1 MTTTTLQPVTAAAK
15 INCDR
20 RPMLRE
26 HRAVV
31 VIERRTTALAPAGT
45 TSGAIVDAN
54 ANASLPVLPVQ
65 STSQSNATELL
76 GLTSSSTP
84 SGWHTVLGN
93 APLPKMFEQLL
104 AEADVDWAATVVP
117 EEDAPKLSRSLLHDS
132 CNDSSMA
139 VVSYNGQLKLRADD
153 LQQADAGQGVYVLI
167 NGHQF
172 PLCDLRQAVNLHR
185 ATRADVTVF
194 EVQQQHPQKAYDEM
208 LRVDADGHVARVDRQ
223 YNAAPAS
230 TSENTNWPAVMV
242 MSAAAMRRLTDTPLP
257 HRLTEWPNMMLRLGL
272 RLVGAALPGRAYD
285 LHDADQV
292 RELSDALLRHHSGW
306 ISRAGSLTP
315 SEDYPKVW
323 MGRHVTVGRN
333 VEIIGPVVLGDNV
346 HVGDNAVIVGPASVG
361 ASSRIGAG
369 AMLRRRVL
377 PPESLFHAK
386 PDASIDGNQLPRR
399 TREHIRLQSVLEA
412 SSAPKLGGY
421 HYTAYLAVKRAMDV
435 AGASFFLLCTFWSFP
450 LIALAI
456 RLSSPGPAFYGH
468 LRQGRGGKN
477 FKCWKFRTMVP
488 NAEQIKDQIRDKNEV
503 DGPQFKITNDPRIFT
518 VGKWLR
524 KLNIDEWPQFWNVLR
539 GEMSLVGPRP
549 SPEKENQM
557 CPAWREARLS
567 VRPGVT
573 GLWQVSRQ
581 RGQETDFQEWIYY
594 DVQYVKKQS
603 IKLDLKILLKT
614 FKVALKG
621 S

>member
-1 MTTTTLQPVTAAAK
+1 MTQLITQPASAR

-31 VIERRTTALAPAGT
+31 VIERRKPEPATVG
-45 TSGAIVDAN
+45 SPVGS
-54 ANASLPVLPVQ
+54 SLPTPPSLLESVSKPQ
-65 STSQSNATELL
+65 PADLL

-84 SGWHTVLGN
+84 FGWQTILGN
-93 APLPKMFEQLL
+93 APLARLFEQLL
-104 AEADVDWAATVVP
+104 ADADTDWAATVVP
-117 EEDAPKLSRSLLHDS
+117 EEDAPKLSRSLLNDP

-139 VVSYNGQLKLRADD
+139 LVSYNGQLKLSADD
-153 LQQADAGQGVYVLI
+153 VQADAGQAVYLLI

-172 PLCDLRQAVNLHR
+172 PLCDLRHAINAHR
-185 ATRADVTVF
+185 FSRADVTVF
-194 EVQQQHPQKAYDEM
+194 DVQQQRPSRVYDEK
-208 LRVDADGHVARVDRQ
+208 LRVDVHGHVARVDRF
-223 YNAAPAS
+223 YDATPSSGFDA
-230 TSENTNWPAVMV
+230 NTNWPAVMAL
-242 MSAAAMRRLTDTPLP
+242 SPAAMRRLIDTPLP
-257 HRLTEWPNMMLRLGL
+257 HRLDQWPNMMLRAGL
-272 RLVGAALPGRAYD
+272 RLAGASLPGRAFD

-292 RELSDALLRHHSGW
+292 RELSDDLLRRHPDWICRSG
-306 ISRAGSLTP
+306 ALTA

-323 MGRHVTVGRN
+323 MGDHVTIGRN
-333 VEIIGPVVLGDNV
+333 VELIGPVVLGDNV
-346 HVGDNAVIVGPASVG
+346 HVGDNAVIVGPAAVG
-361 ASSRIGAG
+361 TSSRIGAG
-369 AMLRRRVL
+369 AVLRRRIL
-377 PPESLFHAK
+377 PPESLLHAR

-399 TREHIRLQSVLEA
+399 TRERPRERERIRLLSVLEA
-412 SSAPKLGGY
+412 GSAPKLGGMR
-421 HYTAYLAVKRAMDV
+421 HGTYLAIKRAMDI
-435 AGASFFLLCTFWSFP
+435 AGAILFLFATLLWWP

-456 RLSSPGPAFYGH
+456 KINSPGPVFYGH

-477 FKCWKFRTMVP
+477 FKCWKFRTMIP
-488 NAEQIKDQIRDKNEV
+488 NAEQIKDQFKDRNEV
-503 DGPQFKITNDPRIFT
+503 DGPQFKITNDPRIFA

-524 KLNIDEWPQFWNVLR
+524 KLNIDEWPQFWNVLK

-549 SPEKENQM
+549 SPERENQM

-573 GLWQVSRQ
+573 GLWQVCRQ
-581 RGQETDFQEWIYY
+581 REQETDFQEWIYY

-603 IKLDLKILLKT
+603 IRLDLKILLKT

>member
-1 MTTTTLQPVTAAAK
+1 MTQTTLQPATAR

-31 VIERRTTALAPAGT
+31 VIERRAPKPAPVAPAV
-45 TSGAIVDAN
+45 A
-54 ANASLPVLPVQ
+54 ASLAVPSLQPAIP
-65 STSQSNATELL
+65 SNVTDLL

-93 APLPKMFEQLL
+93 APLTRIFEQLL
-104 AEADVDWAATVVP
+104 ADADTDWAATVVP
-117 EEDAPKLSRSLLHDS
+117 EEDAPKLSRSLLNDP

-139 VVSYNGQLKLRADD
+139 LVPYNGQLKLRADD
-153 LQQADAGQGVYVLI
+153 LQSDAGQAVYILV

-172 PLCDLRQAVNLHR
+172 PLCDLRQAITLHR

-194 EVQQQHPQKAYDEM
+194 DVQQQRPQRIYDEK
-208 LRVDADGHVARVDRQ
+208 LRVDADGHVARVDRH
-223 YNAAPAS
+223 YAAAPPS
-230 TSENTNWPAVMV
+230 GMENANWPAVMCLSPV
-242 MSAAAMRRLTDTPLP
+242 AMRRLIDTSLP
-257 HRLTEWPNMMLRLGL
+257 HRLEEWPNMMLRVGL
-272 RLVGAALPGRAYD
+272 RLAGATLPGRAYD
-285 LHDADQV
+285 LNDADQA
-292 RELSDALLRHHSGW
+292 RELADELLRHHSDW
-306 ISRAGSLTP
+306 ISRAGALTP

-323 MGRHVTVGRN
+323 MGQHVTVGKN

-346 HVGDNAVIVGPASVG
+346 HVGDNAVIVGPAAVG
-361 ASSRIGAG
+361 TSSRVGAG

-399 TREHIRLQSVLEA
+399 TRERIRLQSVLEA
-412 SSAPKLGGY
+412 SSVPKFGGHRY
-421 HYTAYLAVKRAMDV
+421 AAYLAAKRAMDV
-435 AGASFFLLCTFWSFP
+435 VGAAFFLACTLWWFP
-450 LIALAI
+450 VVALAI
-456 RLSSPGPAFYGH
+456 KLNSPGPVFYGH
-468 LRQGRGGKN
+468 QRQGRGGKN
-477 FKCWKFRTMVP
+477 FKCWKFRTMVQ

-524 KLNIDEWPQFWNVLR
+524 KLNIDEWPQFWNVLK